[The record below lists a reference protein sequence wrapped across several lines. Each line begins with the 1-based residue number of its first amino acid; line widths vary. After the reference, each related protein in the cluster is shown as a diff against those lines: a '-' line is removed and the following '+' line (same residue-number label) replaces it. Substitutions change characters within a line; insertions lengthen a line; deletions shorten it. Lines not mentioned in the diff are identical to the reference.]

1 MGRGCLAALLN
12 KKKWLAEKLSEESV
26 GRIDEIEDELIDARK
41 LNSLDRDELT
51 LLYGIKEVM
60 AEARFNPWNWALQR
74 PATKE
79 IIESIRANNSMSE
92 RFDSIAKSLET
103 NEEYLSRYQDARDR
117 MDRRSTALLSEREAG
132 ATGCDH

>member
-1 MGRGCLAALLN
+1 M
-12 KKKWLAEKLSEESV
+12 
-26 GRIDEIEDELIDARK
+26 
-41 LNSLDRDELT
+41 T

-60 AEARFNPWNWALQR
+60 AEARFNPWNCALQR